1 MKILNKFVAGLL
13 ALSAS
18 GMCLAGQYD
27 GIYQA
32 VGSTEYTVVY
42 HDAAGAFYQ
51 INVTLTAVDG
61 TSLNGIWNGTN
72 IGTIT
77 GNVATTNIA
86 THFHTQT
93 NVWTF
98 NADGT
103 ASVTATSCTPT
114 PAFVNDPTA
123 CDMLGTIITVNKLY

>member
-1 MKILNKFVAGLL
+1 MKILHKFAAGLL

-32 VGSTEYTVVY
+32 VGGTDYTIIY

-61 TSLNGIWNGTN
+61 TSPNGIWNGTN

-86 THFHTQT
+86 DHIRTQI

-98 NADGT
+98 NADGS
-103 ASVTATSCTPT
+103 ASVTATSCTPA
-114 PAFVNDPTA
+114 PAFVNDLTV
-123 CDMLGTIITVNKLY
+123 CDMLGTVITVNKLF